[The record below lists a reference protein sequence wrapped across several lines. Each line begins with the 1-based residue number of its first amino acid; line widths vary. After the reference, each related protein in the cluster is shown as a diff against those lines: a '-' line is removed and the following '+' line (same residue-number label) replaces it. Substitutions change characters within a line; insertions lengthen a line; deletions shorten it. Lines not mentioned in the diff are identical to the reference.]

1 MNDQQKESRRK
12 AVRKFKEAHTEQ
24 LALDLPKGTKER
36 WKEEARQR
44 DKSLTK
50 LVIEAVEQYILY
62 N

>member
-1 MNDQQKESRRK
+1 MNDPNEAKRK
-12 AVRKFKEAHTEQ
+12 ARKKYKETHAEQ

-44 DKSLTK
+44 GKSLTR